1 MQFLQYLLGIILAQ
15 IAALTLY
22 SLAPDLL
29 DKSALIRLVIPLLFI
44 SFFIAFWFK
53 SLAGQ
58 HSKEI
63 IAQSE
68 KKFAKERET
77 LRLNAERAK
86 RRVEKEAQK
95 NIVKEASSTH
105 AKANFKV
112 GIAVAGA
119 IGLGGL
125 FVFAQMITAGLLALS
140 AGGGV
145 LGGYYWR
152 GKRLEQQEL
161 KALNKIEQQLKLT
174 TLEKKKQLEL
184 SILPLSNYK

>member
-1 MQFLQYLLGIILAQ
+1 MQFLHYLFGIILAQ

-22 SLAPDLL
+22 SLAPDIL
-29 DKSALIRLVIPLLFI
+29 DTSALVRLVIPLLFI

-58 HSKEI
+58 QSKHT
-63 IAQSE
+63 IAKLE
-68 KKFAKERET
+68 KKFSKEREK
-77 LRLNAERAK
+77 LRVNAERAK
-86 RRVEKEAQK
+86 RSVEKEAQK

-112 GIAVAGA
+112 GVAVAGV

-125 FVFAQMITAGLLALS
+125 FVFAQMITAGLLAIS
-140 AGGGV
+140 AGGGA

-152 GKRLEQQEL
+152 GKRLKKQEITALNRTEQQGNL
-161 KALNKIEQQLKLT
+161 VI
-174 TLEKKKQLEL
+174 LEKQM
-184 SILPLSNYK
+184 SIKDH

>member
-1 MQFLQYLLGIILAQ
+1 MQFLQYLFGIILAQ
-15 IAALTLY
+15 IAALTLFY
-22 SLAPDLL
+22 LAPSVL
-29 DKSALIRLVIPLLFI
+29 DRSALVRLVIPLLFI

-58 HSKEI
+58 QSKHT
-63 IAQSE
+63 IAKLE
-68 KKFAKERET
+68 KNFAKEREK
-77 LRLNAERAK
+77 LRVNAERSK

-112 GIAVAGA
+112 GVAVAGA

-125 FVFAQMITAGLLALS
+125 FVFAQMITAGLLAIS

-152 GKRLEQQEL
+152 GKRLETQKL
-161 KALNKIEQQLKLT
+161 KALNGINEPTYLT
-174 TLEKKKQLEL
+174 MLEKKKYLKLQNK
-184 SILPLSNYK
+184 S